1 MLHRNLV
8 GQLNEQV
15 NLEFF
20 SANMY
25 LQMSAW
31 CEVQGLKGAAFFL
44 QKHSGEELDHM
55 RKIFGYLNDQG
66 SMALIGQIDAPP
78 VDYKS
83 VAELFARAL
92 GHEREVTAKINQLVD
107 QSLTLKDYATFN
119 FLQWYIA
126 EQREEETLF
135 TEIVAKIEM
144 LSGEN
149 RGLFF
154 VDREIAAIGS
164 R

>member
-1 MLHRNLV
+1 MLNPTLIAL
-8 GQLNEQV
+8 LNEQI
-15 NLEFF
+15 NAEYY

-31 CEVQGLKGAAFFL
+31 CEVQGLKGAGFFL
-44 QKHSGEELDHM
+44 QKHAGEEVDHM
-55 RKIFGYLNDQG
+55 RKIFGYVNEQG
-66 SMALIGQIDAPP
+66 SMALVGKIDAPP
-78 VDYKS
+78 TDYKS
-83 VAELFARAL
+83 VADVFARAL
-92 GHEREVTAKINQLVD
+92 AHEKEVTARIHQLVD
-107 QSLTLKDYATFN
+107 RALALKDYATFN
-119 FLQWYIA
+119 FLQWYIE
-126 EQREEETLF
+126 EQREEEVLF

-154 VDREIAAIGS
+154 IDREIAGMGS